1 MRHRPVVTLLM
12 IMMTMI
18 VAPPAGA
25 QQKPFGQDQ
34 WEAYRLRT
42 KSTGAR
48 RGGLAGKKVEEQM
61 RCRRR
66 KTFKT

>member
-1 MRHRPVVTLLM
+1 MRHPPVVSLLALTM
-12 IMMTMI
+12 AMI

-25 QQKPFGQDQ
+25 QQKSCAQDQ
-34 WEAYRLRT
+34 WEAYRLRM

-48 RGGLAGKKVEEQM
+48 RGGLAEKKVEEQM

>member
-12 IMMTMI
+12 LTIAMI
-18 VAPPAGA
+18 LALPAGT
-25 QQKPFGQDQ
+25 QQKPFAQDQ
-34 WEAYRLRT
+34 WEVYRLRT
-42 KSTGAR
+42 KGTGASP
-48 RGGLAGKKVEEQM
+48 GGLAEQRVEEQM